1 MEQNKTQ
8 QLKYFKT
15 KVKAKTF
22 SYPPPTTKTKKK
34 VYNKHLAKQYNT
46 KKSLWLD

>member
-22 SYPPPTTKTKKK
+22 SYPPPTKQKKI
-34 VYNKHLAKQYNT
+34 LQ
-46 KKSLWLD
+46 

>member
-22 SYPPPTTKTKKK
+22 SYPNPPQQKKK

-46 KKSLWLD
+46 KKSL

>member
-22 SYPPPTTKTKKK
+22 SYPTPHKTKKK